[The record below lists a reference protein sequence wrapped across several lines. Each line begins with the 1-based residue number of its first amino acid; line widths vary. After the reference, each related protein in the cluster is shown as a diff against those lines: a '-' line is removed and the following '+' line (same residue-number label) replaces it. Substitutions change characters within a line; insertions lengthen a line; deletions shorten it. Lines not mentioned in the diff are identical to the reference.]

1 MATDVRLVTVEAQAL
16 ATTFLLFRRREAAE
30 SRRRGCCRLDWSAH
44 PSRRC
49 GRLLTRCCWWCRTPH
64 RRPVAALCRCRAEG
78 DRAAFIR
85 TRIVHRRLKILR
97 AAHLHVRLEVL
108 GKATHK
114 QFGLLERVEVA
125 CMAKDGVE
133 AVRVVLY
140 RREEGQ
146 PRELSQP
153 CALCRWPETKLAQAA
168 EALPG
173 GHALIL
179 LQCVVPCLR
188 GAAKMIRGQ
197 PGAIRSQGALATE
210 EWLALVE
217 PIQRI
222 HPAVERR
229 ELQLVVPRR
238 SWVASRGTVQLVVVG
253 VPFHAAIGRTL
264 GGGSRRGEAGRRRV
278 CSGRRGRHS
287 RGVDRRRRQSHHPRR
302 DFFFSNTQESCV
314 LLY

>member
-1 MATDVRLVTVEAQAL
+1 
-16 ATTFLLFRRREAAE
+16 
-30 SRRRGCCRLDWSAH
+30 
-44 PSRRC
+44 
-49 GRLLTRCCWWCRTPH
+49 
-64 RRPVAALCRCRAEG
+64 
-78 DRAAFIR
+78 
-85 TRIVHRRLKILR
+85 
-97 AAHLHVRLEVL
+97 
-108 GKATHK
+108 
-114 QFGLLERVEVA
+114 
-125 CMAKDGVE
+125 MAKDGVE

-153 CALCRWPETKLAQAA
+153 CALCRWPETKLAQAV
-168 EALPG
+168 EAVPG
-173 GHALIL
+173 GHAHILI
-179 LQCVVPCLR
+179 QCVVPCLR

-197 PGAIRSQGALATE
+197 PGAIRSLGALATE
-210 EWLALVE
+210 ELLALVE

-264 GGGSRRGEAGRRRV
+264 GGGGRRGEAGRRRV

-287 RGVDRRRRQSHHPRR
+287 RGVDRRRRRSHRPRR
-302 DFFFSNTQESCV
+302 DWGWRRWPAQQMEGDAAGRREGHPVGESWRLGGRRCGRWRLV
-314 LLY
+314 WRRVRRWRRLKQPRPSCL